1 MCKLDTVT
9 YTTMSTSTPQPFLGC
24 SPTLDTNISPNG
36 IARQNFKYYL
46 ILGGVHAA
54 IYRDQSLASELART
68 SHQREPK
75 GYNDEE
81 AVGAMWRFN
90 CSRVHKHPPHKLRS
104 YVSPF
109 PTATSVPPCAPPT
122 HVGQGQELN
131 VAFQDMA
138 ISAAKSPTRELRVT
152 HQSVPVDTTLADFG
166 DDFIQQLSHEAS
178 PYPHVISPRVNPA
191 ASSSKTSRGPL
202 PSVRS
207 SKSKASVK
215 PPSSPSP
222 QASSSRRAP
231 SPILHVGTA
240 EPGSGLASESEDD
253 EKENQVLRFHLVKF
267 VGGCNFYSTMGE
279 AMEAYLRFRSKGL
292 QPQMRTT
299 TCQQLA
305 MEFAAKEL

>member
-1 MCKLDTVT
+1 
-9 YTTMSTSTPQPFLGC
+9 MSTSTPQPFLGC
-24 SPTLDTNISPNG
+24 SLTLDTNISPNG

-46 ILGGVHAA
+46 ILGGAHAA

-81 AVGAMWRFN
+81 AVGAMW
-90 CSRVHKHPPHKLRS
+90 
-104 YVSPF
+104 SPF

-122 HVGQGQELN
+122 HVRQGQELN

-138 ISAAKSPTRELRVT
+138 ISAAKSPTCEPRVT

-166 DDFIQQLSHEAS
+166 DDFIQQLSREAS

-207 SKSKASVK
+207 GKSKASVK
-215 PPSSPSP
+215 PPLSPSP